1 MSMNKRARVVM
12 VQGTGSSVGKSFIVT
27 GLCRLF
33 AQDGYRVAPFKAQN
47 MSLNSA
53 VTPDGLEIGRA
64 QAVQAEA
71 AGVEPEVE
79 MNPVLLKPEGNKT
92 SQLVAMGKMRGKLQ
106 AMDFLTRKRRLWTV
120 VANALDSL
128 RGRYDVI
135 VVEGAGSPAEI
146 NLRSGDI
153 VNMAIALHVNAP
165 VFLVGDIDK
174 GGVFASLYGT
184 VELVAKRERELI
196 KGFIINKFRGD
207 VELLRPGLDMIEE
220 LTSVPVAGVLP
231 YLTDVYVPEED
242 SPRMARVSDRD
253 AHGDTIDIAILSL
266 PHMANFDEFDPLA
279 RRDGV
284 RLRYVRQASELGQPD
299 LIIIPGSKTT
309 VDDLTALR
317 CSGLEEAVRRHLEDE
332 RPLIGVCGG
341 MQMLGASI
349 HDPDGVESDQPV
361 VNGMGILDVST
372 HFMGDKMTTRTSGT
386 IVGNTGL
393 LEGATGLP
401 FSGYEIHVGVT
412 DSQGEANPAMS
423 PDGGGPPVGFTEESG
438 RVLGTYVHDLFKNE
452 TVVDNILGNVA
463 SMRGL
468 VGQFETSDF
477 SQDAEYDRL
486 ADYIRGNLD
495 VDLVYRSMGI
505 E

>member
-1 MSMNKRARVVM
+1 M
-12 VQGTGSSVGKSFIVT
+12 GKSLIVT

-71 AGVEPEVE
+71 ARVDPEVE
-79 MNPVLLKPEGNKT
+79 MNPVLLKPEGNMT

-106 AMDFLTRKRRLWTV
+106 AMDFLTRKRRLWTIV
-120 VANALDSL
+120 TDALDTL
-128 RGRYDVI
+128 RQRYDVV

-153 VNMAIALHVNAP
+153 VNMAIALHADAP

-184 VELVAKRERELI
+184 VELISEQERQLV

-207 VELLRPGLDMIEE
+207 VELLKPGLGMIEE
-220 LTSVPVAGVLP
+220 LTDVPVAGVLP

-242 SPRMARVSDRD
+242 SPRMARVSDQ
-253 AHGDTIDIAILSL
+253 AIGGQTLDIAIIAL

-284 RLRYVRQASELGQPD
+284 RLRYVRQASEFGRPD
-299 LIIIPGSKTT
+299 LVIIPGSKTT
-309 VDDLTALR
+309 VADLDAMR
-317 CSGLEEAVRRHLEDE
+317 RSGLEERVRRHLADE
-332 RPLIGVCGG
+332 RPLVGVCGG
-341 MQMLGASI
+341 MQMLGSSI
-349 HDPDGVESDQPV
+349 HDPEGVESDQPMV
-361 VNGMGILDVST
+361 EGLDILDIDT
-372 HFMGDKMTTRTSGT
+372 HFMGDKLTTRTHGI
-386 IVGNTGL
+386 IVGNAGL
-393 LEGATGLP
+393 LAGASGLP
-401 FSGYEIHVGVT
+401 FAGYEIHVGVS
-412 DSQGEANPAMS
+412 DSRGRAIPVME
-423 PDGGGPPVGFTEESG
+423 PDNIGPPVGFTDNNG
-438 RVLGTYVHDLFKNE
+438 RVLGTYVHDLFKNDA
-452 TVVDNILGNVA
+452 VVDRILRNAA

-468 VGQFETSDF
+468 ARQYDTDEF
-477 SQDAEYDRL
+477 SQDEEYDKL
-486 ADYIRGNLD
+486 AVYLRKYLD
-495 VDLVYRSMGI
+495 IGLMCREMGLG
-505 E
+505 

>member
-1 MSMNKRARVVM
+1 MGRHTPASVVM
-12 VQGTGSSVGKSFIVT
+12 IQGTGSSVGKSFIVT

-79 MNPVLLKPEGNKT
+79 MNPVLLKPEGNRT

-106 AMDFLTRKRRLWTV
+106 SMDFPTRKRRLWTMV
-120 VANALDSL
+120 TGALDTL
-128 RGRYDVI
+128 RQRYDVI

-153 VNMAIALHVNAP
+153 VNMAVALHANAP

-184 VELVAKRERELI
+184 VELIAERERRLVR
-196 KGFIINKFRGD
+196 GFIINKFRGD
-207 VELLRPGLDMIEE
+207 VELLKPGLGMIED
-220 LTSVPVAGVLP
+220 LTRIPVAGVLP

-242 SPRMARVSDRD
+242 SPRMARVSDRGD
-253 AHGDTIDIAILSL
+253 AGGTLDIAIVAL

-284 RLRYVRQASELGQPD
+284 RLRYVRQASEFGRPD
-299 LIIIPGSKTT
+299 LVIIPGSKTT
-309 VDDLTALR
+309 VADLDALR
-317 CSGLEEAVRRHLEDE
+317 RSGLEESVRRHLADE
-332 RPLIGVCGG
+332 RPLVGVCGG
-341 MQMLGASI
+341 MQMLGSSI
-349 HDPDGVESDQPV
+349 HDPEGVESDRPL
-361 VNGMGILDVST
+361 VNGLDILDIDT
-372 HFMGDKMTTRTSGT
+372 HFMDDKLTTRTRGT
-386 IVGNTGL
+386 IVGDAGL
-393 LEGATGLP
+393 LAGATGLP
-401 FSGYEIHVGVT
+401 FAGYEIHVGVS
-412 DSQGEANPAMS
+412 DSRGRAVPVMKPE
-423 PDGGGPPVGFTEESG
+423 GGGAPVGFTDDTG
-438 RVLGTYVHDLFKNE
+438 RVLVTYVHDLFKNDA
-452 TVVDNILGNVA
+452 VVDRILSNAA

-468 VGQFETSDF
+468 AGQYDTDEF
-477 SQDAEYDRL
+477 SQEEEYNKLAGRL
-486 ADYIRGNLD
+486 RAHLD
-495 VDLVYRSMGI
+495 IGLMYREMGLK
-505 E
+505 

>member
-1 MSMNKRARVVM
+1 MTELRPARVVM
-12 VQGTGSSVGKSFIVT
+12 IQGTGSSVGKSFIVT

-33 AQDGYRVAPFKAQN
+33 AQDGFRVAPFKAQN

-64 QAVQAEA
+64 QAVQADA

-79 MNPVLLKPEGNKT
+79 MNPVLLKPEGHRT

-106 AMDFLTRKRRLWTV
+106 AMDFLTRKKRLWTV
-120 VANALDSL
+120 VADALDNL
-128 RGRYDVI
+128 RQRYDII

-153 VNMAIALHVNAP
+153 VNMAIALHADAP

-184 VELVAKRERELI
+184 VELVAKLERELI

-207 VELLRPGLDMIEE
+207 VELLKPGLDMIED
-220 LTSVPVAGVLP
+220 LTDVPVAGVLP

-253 AHGDTIDIAILSL
+253 VHSGTIDIAILAL

-284 RLRYVRQASELGQPD
+284 RLRYVRRSSELGRPD
-299 LIIIPGSKTT
+299 LVIIPGSKTT

-317 CSGLEEAVRRHLEDE
+317 ESGLEEGVRRHLEDE
-332 RPLIGVCGG
+332 RPLVGVCGG
-341 MQMLGASI
+341 MQMLGSSI

-361 VNGMGILDVST
+361 VQGMGILDIDT
-372 HFMGDKMTTRTSGT
+372 HFVSDKTTTRTQGA

-393 LEGATGLP
+393 LDGASGLD
-401 FSGYEIHVGVT
+401 FAGYEIHVGVS
-412 DSQGEANPAMS
+412 DSRGEANPVMN
-423 PDGGGPPVGFTEESG
+423 PHDGGPPVGFVDASG
-438 RVLGTYVHDLFKNE
+438 RVLGTYVHDLFKNDE
-452 TVVDNILGNVA
+452 VVDRILRNVA

-468 VGQFETSDF
+468 DGSYGTDDF

-486 ADYIRGNLD
+486 ASYLREHLD
-495 VDLVYRSMGI
+495 VGLLYTSMGI
-505 E
+505 R